1 MSCFSDE
8 LREEDALKL
17 RNSVGLEEKEG
28 RYENERPVSNL
39 IFRLPGDG

>member
-1 MSCFSDE
+1 MSCFIDE

-17 RNSVGLEEKEG
+17 SNSVGLEQKEG
-28 RYENERPVSNL
+28 RYENESLVSNL